1 MQNEVKK
8 VGLKIKHLQDVDS
21 FSSWVKLCIPDLFK
35 KKNPSNSQ
43 LLMAL
48 EATEAIIR
56 KTKDIDYDAWMFAVN
71 NLKEVL
77 NERI

>member
-21 FSSWVKLCIPDLFK
+21 FSLWVKLCLPDLFTK
-35 KKNPSNSQ
+35 KKPSNSQ

-48 EATEAIIR
+48 EAAEGIIK
-56 KTKDIDYDAWMFAVN
+56 KTQDIDYEAWMFAVN